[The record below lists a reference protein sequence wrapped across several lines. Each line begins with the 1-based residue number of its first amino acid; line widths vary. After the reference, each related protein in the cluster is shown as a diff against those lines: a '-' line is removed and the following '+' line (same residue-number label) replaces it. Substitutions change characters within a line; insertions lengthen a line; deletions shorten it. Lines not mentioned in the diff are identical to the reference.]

1 MNLWTSI
8 RRTLVPTLVGAIMAT
23 AAGPLLD
30 EQLLTEALVAVFAAV
45 YYVAVR
51 LLEEA
56 GVTWASALLG
66 GGTAPHYEQDI
77 DTQP

>member
-30 EQLLTEALVAVFAAV
+30 ETLVTEAVVALFAAL
-45 YYVAVR
+45 YYTAAR

-56 GVTWASALLG
+56 GFGWASALLG
-66 GGTAPHYEQDI
+66 GGTAPHYQQDT
-77 DTQP
+77 DLLP

>member
-8 RRTLVPTLVGAIMAT
+8 RRTVIPTLVGAIMAT

-30 EQLLTEALVAVFAAV
+30 EQLVTEAVVALCAAL
-45 YYVAVR
+45 YYTAAR

-56 GVTWASALLG
+56 GFRWASVLLG
-66 GGTAPHYEQDI
+66 GGTAPHYEP
-77 DTQP
+77 DTDTLP

>member
-30 EQLLTEALVAVFAAV
+30 ETLVTEALVAVFAAV
-45 YYVAVR
+45 YYTAVR

-56 GVTWASALLG
+56 GFGWASALLG
-66 GGTAPHYEQDI
+66 GGTAPHYEQDT
-77 DTQP
+77 DLLP

>member
-8 RRTLVPTLVGAIMAT
+8 RRTVIPTVVGAIMAT
-23 AAGPLLD
+23 AAGPFLD
-30 EQLLTEALVAVFAAV
+30 EVLVTEAVVALFAAV
-45 YYVAVR
+45 YYTAAR

-56 GVTWASALLG
+56 GFAWASVLLG
-66 GGTAPHYEQDI
+66 GGTPPHYEQDT

>member
-45 YYVAVR
+45 YYVVVR

-66 GGTAPHYEQDI
+66 GGTAPHYEQDT

>member
-8 RRTLVPTLVGAIMAT
+8 RRTVIPTVVGALMAS
-23 AAGPLLD
+23 AAGPWLD
-30 EQLLTEALVAVFAAV
+30 EALVTEALVALFAAV
-45 YYVAVR
+45 YYTAAR

-56 GVTWASALLG
+56 GFRWASVMLG
-66 GGTAPHYEQDI
+66 GGTAPHYEQDT

>member
-8 RRTLVPTLVGAIMAT
+8 RRTVIPTVVGAIMAT

-30 EQLLTEALVAVFAAV
+30 EQLVTEAVVALFAAL
-45 YYVAVR
+45 YYTAAR

-56 GVTWASALLG
+56 GFRWASVLLG
-66 GGTAPHYEQDI
+66 GGTAPHYEP
-77 DTQP
+77 DTDTLP